1 MLRLRGAGGHSP
13 RPLLVIL
20 NAFELTGNE
29 KYLDR
34 AVNCWNYTNKHLIDN
49 KNGGWFSGVS
59 ESGVVGRG
67 DKAGFWI
74 CPYHNGRMCMEV
86 VERVSQH

>member
-1 MLRLRGAGGHSP
+1 MATERSWWVQSESIVGY
-13 RPLLVIL
+13 L
-20 NAFELTGNE
+20 NAYELSENE
-29 KYLDR
+29 MYLDR
-34 AVNCWNYTNKHLIDN
+34 AVNSWNYTKKYLVDN

-59 ESGVVGRG
+59 ESGTAGKG

-86 VERVSQH
+86 FERVSQH